1 VEKDADQ
8 SKEHIAKLKE
18 DKNNFLEN
26 YILIHKGPCFA
37 PPEHRKEETLYKIRP
52 FVKEFI

>member
-1 VEKDADQ
+1 MEKDADQ